1 MTILQERQALVKDL
15 ESMRLQLLRKD
26 DQCKKSAA
34 VASSQLIAL
43 KKELGELHS
52 QRVLV
57 EKESDLYQQKCKDLT
72 TLLETSYDQH
82 EEDQT
87 KIVKLSENY
96 DDGLNMARKEATIS
110 VMNTHEE
117 RKSLKV
123 NAERLRCKLNTER
136 KEWMDTKQSLLETVE
151 EHRSRTDCLE
161 RELREAKLSEKSYRM
176 CQDQLQ
182 AEIRSLK
189 HDLSAAVTDHSV
201 AKLAIEK
208 YKNEICRVV
217 EETRMQRDSDQTLLE
232 RLHMAQE
239 DATMSW
245 RSRTALFHENCTL
258 KQNLY
263 AAQQKYDGVVSKRKQ
278 DKAASSMLT
287 EELSEVRRDT
297 KRMSMAW
304 EAQSVEQTQR
314 MKRSH
319 IEAIDLLKERHAAEL
334 LQLTVENER
343 KLAKSDASHRVML
356 EELGAAHRDQVQAA
370 RDVVEKQMHM
380 AVNQVQVLCESTQHK
395 LLSVTKEV
403 ARPPI
408 DQIHVHTWT
417 ELSSQVLCVNMQKE
431 GAEMQVRELQQELD
445 AWRDK
450 EKKLIQIMEHAQRM
464 NANVEERHLS
474 LECKHL
480 DAQKQLEELALSV
493 QSLHATADEYVREL
507 GGVETEKL
515 ECRREI
521 AHLQEQH
528 SRDVLAL
535 EVMKRNQDHT
545 IKQITQAQFN
555 DLQTLLKQT
564 NHQVSVLEREKQ
576 KLARVVEEQAVTIHE
591 LTMQDEHGVN
601 AVTITDELSSAIT
614 FVIYGVSSFCILT
627 AYSTVVQNFH
637 AAGCRHGQLHRRH
650 SKEHAQ
656 GGAALT
662 TPAIETAL
670 ASQLLPAKSDDDGDD
685 GDDQQEATAPVPYWD
700 LMPKHSALQQHHMGA
715 STTIPLYTCVCQL
728 PVAIPVPTDGDA
740 MRYPKAYSVS
750 VSRGIGPTDCMTSTT
765 RMGYDDT
772 GNDEGSRCRSASCP
786 AARNPHFRPISHH
799 NAPLP
804 APAATTKSP
813 PRPPSVLLALTAQAN
828 TRERRHRSLF
838 RANIQVGLA
847 VASVS
852 LEDVYSV
859 RVELKCPDNAESHAV
874 AAVLWGFTCTM
885 AEMKTTRDLMQCEV
899 DGAK

>member
-1 MTILQERQALVKDL
+1 KDL

-96 DDGLNMARKEATIS
+96 DDGLDMARKEATIS

-403 ARPPI
+403 ARPYR
-408 DQIHVHTWT
+408 
-417 ELSSQVLCVNMQKE
+417 SNSC
-431 GAEMQVRELQQELD
+431 AEMQVRELQQELD
-445 AWRDK
+445 TWRDK

-493 QSLHATADEYVREL
+493 QSLQATADEYVREL

-601 AVTITDELSSAIT
+601 GIKDGSDANSNTVTITDELSSAIT

-662 TPAIETAL
+662 TPATETAL

-728 PVAIPVPTDGDA
+728 PVAIPVPADGDA

-750 VSRGIGPTDCMTSTT
+750 
-765 RMGYDDT
+765 
-772 GNDEGSRCRSASCP
+772 
-786 AARNPHFRPISHH
+786 HH
-799 NAPLP
+799 NVPLP
-804 APAATTKSP
+804 APAAKTKSP
-813 PRPPSVLLALTAQAN
+813 PRPPPSVLLALTAQAD

-874 AAVLWGFTCTM
+874 AAVLWGFTCTK

-899 DGAK
+899 DGAKTFFDTVTNEPRWADAPSLRKLCQMW